1 MSEKCKM
8 SKIENVEQCLKEIE
22 RRYNESEKA
31 REKLKSFDEPIQ
43 FTFLDTARKAL
54 LLINKDQ
61 GIETKNDAG
70 DESAPVKLNFSEEQI
85 LMDLLNGDVG
95 GVKAYSSGKIEVV
108 EGSIRKLIKL
118 RKLMF

>member
-1 MSEKCKM
+1 MSNL
-8 SKIENVEQCLKEIE
+8 ENVNQCLKEIE

-31 REKLKSFDEPIQ
+31 RSKLKSFDDPIQ
-43 FTFLDTARKAL
+43 FKFLDTGRKAL

-61 GIETKNDAG
+61 GIETKNETG
-70 DESAPVKLNFSEEQI
+70 DENAPVKLNFSEEKI
-85 LMDLLNGDVG
+85 LIDLLNGDIG
-95 GVKAYSSGKIEVV
+95 GVKAYSSGGIEVA